1 MKKFASQDKI
11 RLVRNVLLSQT
22 SWKSEVCCM
31 SEMKNEITKLN
42 DEVVQI
48 NEKLNKTAICKGKL
62 NNTLYK

>member
-1 MKKFASQDKI
+1 
-11 RLVRNVLLSQT
+11 
-22 SWKSEVCCM
+22 
-31 SEMKNEITKLN
+31 MKNEITKLN

>member
-1 MKKFASQDKI
+1 MEI
-11 RLVRNVLLSQT
+11 RSLL
-22 SWKSEVCCM
+22 

-48 NEKLNKTAICKGKL
+48 NEKLIKKAICKGNL